1 MTVQDVQAAILGRDS
16 AECPH
21 CRREQALAK
30 FAKFYTSRAGALVI
44 DCRCNEKEG
53 GCGGSWVRM
62 DYSR

>member
-16 AECPH
+16 AECPR

-44 DCRCNEKEG
+44 DCQCN
-53 GCGGSWVRM
+53 GCGSKWTRM
-62 DYSR
+62 DFCRKE